1 MNRDT
6 LFLLKSDFKDG
17 ADQRSFYCPDC
28 AMIEGVLSY
37 FPALRHHLDI
47 QYVDFLR
54 PRQAVVDAI
63 GEQHQGCPVLVL
75 NNHTIPPHDM
85 VVAQSNGRMFISGA
99 KEIARYWHLQYGV
112 SAAH

>member
-6 LFLLKSDFKDG
+6 LFLLKGEFKDG
-17 ADQRSFYCPDC
+17 ADQRNFYCPDC
-28 AMIEGVLSY
+28 AFVEGVLSY

-54 PRQAVVDAI
+54 PRKAVVDSI

-75 NNHTIPPHDM
+75 NSHSLPPHDM
-85 VVAQSNGRMFISGA
+85 VVGQANGRMFIVGA
-99 KEIARYWHLQYGV
+99 KEIARYWHLQYGI
-112 SAAH
+112 SASH